1 MSSCDNTVLTGQEG
15 LIQFKPL
22 GTTNCVD
29 DYCPFMGTR
38 IYLPCAADYD
48 VDDCIEVERVKIPA
62 GEGISDD
69 GGTTVIEDGDT
80 YYVVND
86 GKGVAGDV
94 DACGNDMEGVP
105 YIEVSATQGGT
116 AISWD
121 TSMAGE
127 ALESGVLT
135 GTNVAVT
142 SQGDGYN
149 GGSAGTVSGVEVING
164 SGSGAVVELTVG
176 ALGAVTGFTV
186 ITGGKGYQ
194 AGDTINFEAENGAGT
209 DASFTLTADHLISV
223 RGNSNEGSYTF
234 RLCDFQTVCGVRSF
248 SIDLSRDELDVT
260 TLPCSVSE
268 ACGKELASFRKTQA
282 GFATATG
289 TLEVYFTCDNESIQN
304 KILQGSLQRTQGG
317 ATVRL
322 YVCTKTDAQGEIDVD
337 SSLFIEAD
345 IQLLGM
351 SFAVDPD
358 STRPQRRLT
367 SALRQLCLPSVFPD
381 HWYGIAYALAYAGAF
396 LSHYDSYVIGVING
410 WSYTLHRQ
418 AEKSC
423 PS

>member
-1 MSSCDNTVLTGQEG
+1 MSTCDNTVLTGQEG

-29 DYCPFMGTR
+29 DYCPFVGTR

-48 VDDCIEVERVKIPA
+48 VGDCIQLERVKIPA

-69 GGTTVIEDGDT
+69 SGSTVVEDDDT

-86 GKGVAGDV
+86 GKGAAGDE
-94 DACGNDMEGVP
+94 DNCGNDMEGVP

-127 ALESGVLT
+127 EISSGGIATITV
-135 GTNVAVT
+135 TNGG
-142 SQGDGYN
+142 SGYN
-149 GGSAGTVSGVEVING
+149 GGAAGTLTDVDLINAAPTRAGSSARATVVVAATGVISSVTITEG
-164 SGSGAVVELTVG
+164 GA
-176 ALGAVTGFTV
+176 
-186 ITGGKGYQ
+186 GYA
-194 AGDTINFEAENGAGT
+194 AGDTIFLALDNGGGT
-209 DASFTLTADHLISV
+209 VADLEVATLAAAV
-223 RGNSNEGSYTF
+223 RGNSSEGSYTF

-260 TLPCSVSE
+260 TLPCSVSD

-289 TLEVYFTCDNESIQN
+289 TLEVYFSCDQESTAN
-304 KILQGSLQRTQGG
+304 KLLTGSLQKTQGG

-322 YVCTKTDAQGEIDVD
+322 YVCTKSNPDGSIDEA

-345 IQLLGM
+345 VQLLGL
-351 SFAVDPD
+351 SFSVDPD
-358 STRPQRRLT
+358 NPTTATINFGVTSVT
-367 SALRQLCLPSVFPD
+367 SAF
-381 HWYGIAYALAYAGAF
+381 G
-396 LSHYDSYVIGVING
+396 LS
-410 WSYTLHRQ
+410 
-418 AEKSC
+418 
-423 PS
+423 

>member
-69 GGTTVIEDGDT
+69 GGTTVVEDGDT

-127 ALESGVLT
+127 ALSDGVLT
-135 GTNVAVT
+135 GSLAVT
-142 SQGDGYN
+142 TAGTGYN
-149 GGSAGTVSGVEVING
+149 GSASGTLTGVELVNQSS
-164 SGSGAVVELTVG
+164 SGSGAIATIAIGSSGE
-176 ALGAVTGFTV
+176 VTSVT
-186 ITGGKGYQ
+186 ITSGGSGY
-194 AGDTINFEAENGAGT
+194 ADGDTLRLEAENGMGT
-209 DASFTLTADHLISV
+209 DALITVNSANVASV

-345 IQLLGM
+345 IQLLGL

-358 STRPQRRLT
+358 SPTTATINFGVT
-367 SALRQLCLPSVFPD
+367 SVVS
-381 HWYGIAYALAYAGAF
+381 AF
-396 LSHYDSYVIGVING
+396 GLS
-410 WSYTLHRQ
+410 
-418 AEKSC
+418 
-423 PS
+423 

>member
-29 DYCPFMGTR
+29 DYCPFVGDR
-38 IYLPCAADYD
+38 IYLPCSADYD
-48 VDDCIEVERVKIPA
+48 IGDCIEVERVKIPA
-62 GEGISDD
+62 GQGVSYD
-69 GGTTVIEDGDT
+69 GGVNVIETGDT
-80 YYVVND
+80 FWIVDD
-86 GKGVAGDV
+86 GKGAKGDV

-105 YIEVSATQGGT
+105 YIKVSLVDGGS
-116 AISWD
+116 AINWD
-121 TSMAGE
+121 TSKAGDE
-127 ALESGVLT
+127 VTTGALT
-135 GTNVAVT
+135 GQMNVTTAGT
-142 SQGDGYN
+142 GYN
-149 GGSAGTVSGVEVING
+149 GGSAGVLTGVELVGG
-164 SGSGAVVELTVG
+164 SGRGAEATVE
-176 ALGAVTGFTV
+176 VT
-186 ITGGKGYQ
+186 TGGAIDKVTITTPGSGYKS
-194 AGDTINFEAENGAGT
+194 GDMLRLAADNNSGT
-209 DASFTLTADHLISV
+209 DAVVQVPSNGAIDI
-223 RGNSNEGSYTF
+223 RGNSAEGSYTL

-351 SFAVDPD
+351 SFSVDPD
-358 STRPQRRLT
+358 NPTVAT
-367 SALRQLCLPSVFPD
+367 INFGVTHVNSAF
-381 HWYGIAYALAYAGAF
+381 G
-396 LSHYDSYVIGVING
+396 LS
-410 WSYTLHRQ
+410 
-418 AEKSC
+418 
-423 PS
+423 

>member
-1 MSSCDNTVLTGQEG
+1 MASCDNTVLTGQEG

-22 GTTNCVD
+22 GTTNCID
-29 DYCPFMGTR
+29 DYCPFMGDR
-38 IYLPCAADYD
+38 IYLPCSADYD
-48 VDDCIEVERVKIPA
+48 IGDCLEVETVKIPA
-62 GEGISDD
+62 GEGQSAD
-69 GGTTVIEDGDT
+69 GGTSVIGEGDT
-80 YYVVND
+80 FYIVDD

-105 YIEVSATQGGT
+105 YIVVSTTEGGTPITWDNSLAGDEVRTGSLVTGATIAVSTQGT
-116 AISWD
+116 
-121 TSMAGE
+121 
-127 ALESGVLT
+127 
-135 GTNVAVT
+135 
-142 SQGDGYN
+142 GYN
-149 GGSAGTVSGVEVING
+149 GGNAGTLTGVEIISN
-164 SGSGAVVELTVG
+164 SGGRGAVATLTVG
-176 ALGAVTGFTV
+176 SGGAITSFEVTSGGENYTAGGNIGF
-186 ITGGKGYQ
+186 
-194 AGDTINFEAENGAGT
+194 ESPNGNGT
-209 DASFTLTADHLISV
+209 DAVYTLVDADVMDI
-223 RGNSNEGSYTF
+223 RGDSSEGHYIF

-248 SIDLSRDELDVT
+248 SLDLSRDELDVT

-317 ATVRL
+317 ASVRL

-358 STRPQRRLT
+358 SPTTATINFGVTSVVSAFGLT
-367 SALRQLCLPSVFPD
+367 
-381 HWYGIAYALAYAGAF
+381 
-396 LSHYDSYVIGVING
+396 
-410 WSYTLHRQ
+410 
-418 AEKSC
+418 
-423 PS
+423 

>member
-1 MSSCDNTVLTGQEG
+1 MSTCDNTVLTGQEG

-29 DYCPFMGTR
+29 DYCPFVGTR
-38 IYLPCAADYD
+38 IYLPCSADYD
-48 VDDCIEVERVKIPA
+48 VDDCIEIERVKIPS

-69 GGTTVIEDGDT
+69 GGSTVVETGDT

-105 YIEVSATQGGT
+105 YIEVSLTLGGS

-127 ALESGVLT
+127 EVRSGVIGEGTALT
-135 GTNVAVT
+135 ITDAGT
-142 SQGDGYN
+142 GYN
-149 GGSAGTVSGVEVING
+149 GGSAGTLENVDLINQEFVGRAGDSARATVVLGVG
-164 SGSGAVVELTVG
+164 
-176 ALGAVTGFTV
+176 GAVTSVT
-186 ITGGKGYQ
+186 ITSGGKGYSV
-194 AGDTINFEAENGAGT
+194 GDTVYLALDNGGGT
-209 DASFTLTADHLISV
+209 VATMTVPSVTDV
-223 RGNSNEGSYTF
+223 RGNSSEGSYTF

-260 TLPCSVSE
+260 TLPCSISE

-282 GFATATG
+282 GFASATG
-289 TLEVYFTCDNESIQN
+289 SLEVYFTCDQESIQN

-317 ATVRL
+317 ASVRL
-322 YVCTKTDAQGEIDVD
+322 YVCTKTDAQGEIDE
-337 SSLFIEAD
+337 SASLYIEAD

-351 SFAVDPD
+351 SFAVNPDDP
-358 STRPQRRLT
+358 TVAT
-367 SALRQLCLPSVFPD
+367 INFGVTNVVSAFGL
-381 HWYGIAYALAYAGAF
+381 
-396 LSHYDSYVIGVING
+396 N
-410 WSYTLHRQ
+410 
-418 AEKSC
+418 
-423 PS
+423 

>member
-1 MSSCDNTVLTGQEG
+1 MASCDNTVLTGQEG

-38 IYLPCAADYD
+38 IYLPCSADYD
-48 VDDCIEVERVKIPA
+48 VDDCIQLERVKIPT

-69 GGTTVIEDGDT
+69 GGTSVVADGDT
-80 YYVVND
+80 YYIVND

-105 YIEVSATQGGT
+105 YIEVSTVQDGT
-116 AISWD
+116 AITWD
-121 TSMAGE
+121 TSKAGE
-127 ALESGVLT
+127 PTVDGVLSGDLT
-135 GTNVAVT
+135 IAEAGT
-142 SQGDGYN
+142 GYN
-149 GGSAGTVSGVEVING
+149 GAAAGTLENVDLINQEFVGRAGDSARATVEFGVGGSVTKVTVTSGGENYSAGDIVYLALDNGGGTVAYFQVPVGGV
-164 SGSGAVVELTVG
+164 
-176 ALGAVTGFTV
+176 
-186 ITGGKGYQ
+186 
-194 AGDTINFEAENGAGT
+194 T
-209 DASFTLTADHLISV
+209 DV
-223 RGNSNEGSYTF
+223 RGNSSEGHYIF

-248 SIDLSRDELDVT
+248 SLDLSRDELDVT

-289 TLEVYFTCDNESIQN
+289 TMEVYFTCDNESIQN

-317 ATVRL
+317 ASVRL

-337 SSLFIEAD
+337 SSLYIEAD

-351 SFAVDPD
+351 SFSVNPDDP
-358 STRPQRRLT
+358 TTATINFGVT
-367 SALRQLCLPSVFPD
+367 SVQS
-381 HWYGIAYALAYAGAF
+381 AF
-396 LSHYDSYVIGVING
+396 GLS
-410 WSYTLHRQ
+410 
-418 AEKSC
+418 
-423 PS
+423 

>member
-29 DYCPFMGTR
+29 DYCPFVGNR
-38 IYLPCAADYD
+38 IYLPCSADYD
-48 VDDCIEVERVKIPA
+48 IGDCIEIERVKIPS
-62 GEGISDD
+62 GEGISAD
-69 GGTTVIEDGDT
+69 GGATVVADGDQ
-80 YYVVND
+80 YYVIDD
-86 GKGVAGDV
+86 GKGAAGDV
-94 DACGNDMEGVP
+94 DNCGNDMEGVP
-105 YIEVSATQGGT
+105 YIVVAASADGTTGIVWDVSKAGDEIESGALIVGQPLSVVPGQAGSGYDGSPGDTSTLAGTLPGVELISRPGVGSGKGGEVTLEIDATGAIVSAT
-116 AISWD
+116 ISR
-121 TSMAGE
+121 AG
-127 ALESGVLT
+127 SGY
-135 GTNVAVT
+135 
-142 SQGDGYN
+142 QPGDMLGISLDN
-149 GGSAGTVSGVEVING
+149 DGGSDATLQVPGTSV
-164 SGSGAVVELTVG
+164 
-176 ALGAVTGFTV
+176 
-186 ITGGKGYQ
+186 
-194 AGDTINFEAENGAGT
+194 
-209 DASFTLTADHLISV
+209 DAV
-223 RGNSNEGSYTF
+223 RGNSSEGSYTL

-322 YVCTKTDAQGEIDVD
+322 YVCTKTNAQGEIDVD

-351 SFAVDPD
+351 SFSVDPD
-358 STRPQRRLT
+358 NPTT
-367 SALRQLCLPSVFPD
+367 ATINFGVTHVNSAF
-381 HWYGIAYALAYAGAF
+381 G
-396 LSHYDSYVIGVING
+396 LS
-410 WSYTLHRQ
+410 
-418 AEKSC
+418 
-423 PS
+423 

>member
-1 MSSCDNTVLTGQEG
+1 MSTCDNTVLTGQEG

-38 IYLPCAADYD
+38 IYLPCSADYD
-48 VDDCIEVERVKIPA
+48 VDDCIEIERVKIPS
-62 GEGISDD
+62 GEGISAD
-69 GGTTVIEDGDT
+69 GGSTVIADGDT
-80 YYVVND
+80 FYIVND
-86 GKGVAGDV
+86 GKGVAGDT

-127 ALESGVLT
+127 EVMSGVIGDGTVLT
-135 GTNVAVT
+135 ITEAGT
-142 SQGDGYN
+142 GYN
-149 GGSAGTVSGVEVING
+149 GSVSGTLTDVDLINQAFAG
-164 SGSGAVVELTVG
+164 RAGDSARATVVVGVGGAITSVTITSGGQ
-176 ALGAVTGFTV
+176 
-186 ITGGKGYQ
+186 GYS
-194 AGDTINFEAENGAGT
+194 AGDTVYLALDNNSGT
-209 DASFTLTADHLISV
+209 VATMTVPSVTDV
-223 RGNSNEGSYTF
+223 RGNSSEGSYTF

-289 TLEVYFTCDNESIQN
+289 SLEVYFTCDNESIQN

-317 ATVRL
+317 ASVRL
-322 YVCTKTDAQGEIDVD
+322 YVCTKTDAQGEIDVN

-351 SFAVDPD
+351 SFSVNPDDP
-358 STRPQRRLT
+358 TT
-367 SALRQLCLPSVFPD
+367 ATINFGVTNVVSAF
-381 HWYGIAYALAYAGAF
+381 G
-396 LSHYDSYVIGVING
+396 LS
-410 WSYTLHRQ
+410 
-418 AEKSC
+418 
-423 PS
+423 

>member
-29 DYCPFMGTR
+29 DYCPFMGDR
-38 IYLPCAADYD
+38 IYLPCSADYD
-48 VDDCIEVERVKIPA
+48 IGDCIVVERVKIPT
-62 GEGISDD
+62 GEGVSPDD
-69 GGTTVIEDGDT
+69 GTTIIADGDT
-80 YYVVND
+80 FYIVDD
-86 GKGVAGDV
+86 GKGTAGDV

-105 YIEVSATQGGT
+105 YIVVSATDGGT
-116 AISWD
+116 AITWD
-121 TSMAGE
+121 TGKAGD
-127 ALESGVLT
+127 ATIAGVLT
-135 GTNVAVT
+135 GENIAVT
-142 SQGDGYN
+142 IQGTGYN
-149 GGSAGTVSGVEVING
+149 GSTAGTVEGVEVISTTGG
-164 SGSGAVVELTVG
+164 SGGVVTLTVG
-176 ALGAVTGFTV
+176 ASGAITSFTV
-186 ITGGKGYQ
+186 TSGGSGYE
-194 AGDTINFEAENGAGT
+194 AGGVLTFEAENGVGT
-209 DASFTLTADHLISV
+209 DASFTLTDNEVSDV

-289 TLEVYFTCDNESIQN
+289 TLEVYFTCDNESVQN

-351 SFAVDPD
+351 SFSVDPD
-358 STRPQRRLT
+358 SPTTATINFGVT
-367 SALRQLCLPSVFPD
+367 SVVS
-381 HWYGIAYALAYAGAF
+381 AF
-396 LSHYDSYVIGVING
+396 GLN
-410 WSYTLHRQ
+410 
-418 AEKSC
+418 
-423 PS
+423 

>member
-29 DYCPFMGTR
+29 DYCPFMGDR
-38 IYLPCAADYD
+38 IYLPCSADYD
-48 VDDCIEVERVKIPA
+48 VDDCIEVERVKIPS
-62 GEGISDD
+62 GEGVSYD
-69 GGTTVIEDGDT
+69 GGNTVIADGDT
-80 YYVVND
+80 FYIVDD

-105 YIEVSATQGGT
+105 YIQVSLAQGGSP
-116 AISWD
+116 IIWD

-127 ALESGVLT
+127 PLTSGVLT
-135 GTNVAVT
+135 GDLTVIQAGT
-142 SQGDGYN
+142 GYN
-149 GGSAGTVSGVEVING
+149 GAQAGTLENVDLINTAPTRAGTNGRATVVVGVGGAITSVTITSGG
-164 SGSGAVVELTVG
+164 
-176 ALGAVTGFTV
+176 TG
-186 ITGGKGYQ
+186 YA
-194 AGDTINFEAENGAGT
+194 AGDMVYLAIDNGAGDVAQLQVPGTGVT
-209 DASFTLTADHLISV
+209 DV

-289 TLEVYFTCDNESIQN
+289 TLEVYFTCDNESVQN

-351 SFAVDPD
+351 SFSVDPD
-358 STRPQRRLT
+358 NPTT
-367 SALRQLCLPSVFPD
+367 ATINFGVTHVNSAF
-381 HWYGIAYALAYAGAF
+381 G
-396 LSHYDSYVIGVING
+396 LS
-410 WSYTLHRQ
+410 
-418 AEKSC
+418 
-423 PS
+423 

>member
-22 GTTNCVD
+22 GTTNCID
-29 DYCPFMGTR
+29 DYCPFMGDR
-38 IYLPCAADYD
+38 IYLPCSADYD
-48 VDDCIEVERVKIPA
+48 IGDCIEVERVKIPA
-62 GEGISDD
+62 GEGVSYD
-69 GGTTVIEDGDT
+69 GGTNVIADGDQF
-80 YYVVND
+80 YIVDD
-86 GKGVAGDV
+86 GKGAAGDV

-105 YIEVSATQGGT
+105 YIKVSLIEDGSP
-116 AISWD
+116 INWD
-121 TSMAGE
+121 TSMAGDE
-127 ALESGVLT
+127 VAEGTLT
-135 GTNVAVT
+135 GSLSVVDGGSGYTPGDHMGVELISSLGGGRGAKATVTVLASGDISRVVVTTGGSGYSSGDILAV
-142 SQGDGYN
+142 SMPN
-149 GGSAGTVSGVEVING
+149 GGGGDARLQVQG
-164 SGSGAVVELTVG
+164 SN
-176 ALGAVTGFTV
+176 VT
-186 ITGGKGYQ
+186 
-194 AGDTINFEAENGAGT
+194 D
-209 DASFTLTADHLISV
+209 L
-223 RGNSNEGSYTF
+223 RGNSSEGSYTF

-248 SIDLSRDELDVT
+248 SLDLSRDELDVT

-351 SFAVDPD
+351 SFSVDPD
-358 STRPQRRLT
+358 NPTTATINFGVTSVQSAFGLT
-367 SALRQLCLPSVFPD
+367 
-381 HWYGIAYALAYAGAF
+381 
-396 LSHYDSYVIGVING
+396 
-410 WSYTLHRQ
+410 
-418 AEKSC
+418 
-423 PS
+423 